1 MKLFEKKDT
10 NTNVINIENDDLK
23 DAKLSSIDFKNESVR
38 KRAFINVLG
47 ARLGMKMLFSQ
58 KIEANNLYSLYTI
71 QNVIEDVDIAD
82 IYFQGIKMDVR
93 LVFNR
98 DEIFIPKAQFEKD
111 LLPDL
116 YLVLELQ
123 KDFSSAE
130 FLGFFEPKTLNTQ
143 NQNKDFY
150 FHEYDRLQS
159 PNNLK
164 IFLDNFVAENNF
176 KIEEGDTQRAQELF
190 LSMADKIISKGD
202 KNFLFK
208 QLANNIELREK
219 IVEFENFEMLSKRI
233 AKNEDMLKDSVLDI
247 VGAQQL
253 YDNED
258 ESKEQI
264 KADVHGE
271 ILSDLLDEELMPLEF
286 ENENESNSKKSSTGA
301 IVTGLAVGG
310 AIAAGAGAAA
320 AGVAGTAINSQA
332 GLAKSSTDAL
342 AASANFAKT
351 LVEAGTN
358 AFAQTENGIEILPE
372 SDDFDIQELDDLS
385 ENFNQKD
392 EFDFA
397 SNEKTDNEFNMQDLE
412 DLSSDTNTKEETDF
426 GFEEHDDSNFE
437 VTDLDDLVKENSE
450 DEIEIESE
458 NDLENYTEENI
469 EDTEETS
476 LADSVEDD
484 TLSDSDDKVLEFA
497 DIKNNFDNDDNS
509 DLYELPELENFEDL
523 DDNFK
528 NSVEIGDDSE
538 AFGAQ
543 EEKNNE
549 NVLSLE
555 NFDLNTPEEKLE
567 FENNFDDAV
576 SFDEI
581 MENSD
586 IKEQT
591 ETELLTDV
599 ISVPAFDDDTD
610 ETTKKLREL
619 ESGEEELNEEVEE
632 PQTNASE
639 DIVSQVDAFL
649 NEVDFS
655 AEQKTLLENTLNEDK
670 IEDSFAENIIG
681 NSNSES
687 EFIFEQETQN
697 TENETVALGD
707 DTLDTEDK
715 EALQVLFNNGKGN
728 DIPELPAE
736 EKKKSS
742 VKMGDKRVLIAAS
755 VASVV
760 LIGFVLSN
768 GVLQNNSSKP
778 EFPKNMAATPT
789 PSNNPAAENN
799 SDLTSMNDTT
809 SQNTDIAGGPSQ
821 PQTMPSENQQSAAT
835 NTDMSKSVSDAFSSE
850 PVNANVTKVAWEV
863 PEDLAYNDSF
873 RKYLQVAGKNLKLN
887 LQNDL
892 LLASEMAYSNKT
904 IVDLQIGT
912 DGSLQAENVAV
923 SSGSKQIDKI
933 VLQSVKQTLQYLKMP
948 TSELNGK
955 SVTATLIINF

>member
-23 DAKLSSIDFKNESVR
+23 DAKLSSIDFKNESIR

-98 DEIFIPKAQFEKD
+98 DEIFIPKAQFELG

-159 PNNLK
+159 PDNLK
-164 IFLDNFVAENNF
+164 TFLDNFVAENNF
-176 KIEEGDTQRAQELF
+176 KIEEGDTQKAQELF
-190 LSMADKIISKGD
+190 LSMADKIISKVD

-233 AKNEDMLKDSVLDI
+233 AKDETMLKDSVLDI

-253 YDNED
+253 YSSKET
-258 ESKEQI
+258 SKEQI
-264 KADVHGE
+264 KADVHDE
-271 ILSDLLDEELMPLEF
+271 ILSDLLDEELTPLES
-286 ENENESNSKKSSTGA
+286 EKESESDSKKGSTGA

-320 AGVAGTAINSQA
+320 AATAGAAINSQA
-332 GLAKSSTDAL
+332 GLAKSSADAL
-342 AASANFAKT
+342 TAGANFAET

-358 AFAQTENGIEILPE
+358 AFAKAEEIEILPD
-372 SDDFDIQELDDLS
+372 SDDFNIQELDDLS
-385 ENFNQKD
+385 ENFNQGD
-392 EFDFA
+392 DFDF
-397 SNEKTDNEFNMQDLE
+397 SSDKKNDDELNMQDLE
-412 DLSSDTNTKEETDF
+412 DLSSDTSKEES
-426 GFEEHDDSNFE
+426 GFTAEEQEDSSFDIS
-437 VTDLDDLVKENSE
+437 DLDDLVQENSE
-450 DEIEIESE
+450 DEVKIEPE
-458 NDLENYTEENI
+458 NDLEDYSEEKTE
-469 EDTEETS
+469 
-476 LADSVEDD
+476 DSVE
-484 TLSDSDDKVLEFA
+484 TLATDSEEDNTFSDPDDKVLEFA
-497 DIKNNFDNDDNS
+497 DIKNDFDTDDNS

-528 NSVEIGDDSE
+528 NSIEISQDSE
-538 AFGAQ
+538 AIETQ
-543 EEKNNE
+543 EENNDE

-555 NFDLNTPEEKLE
+555 NFDLNTSEMKLE
-567 FENNFDDAV
+567 SENNFDDVV

-586 IKEQT
+586 TKEQA
-591 ETELLTDV
+591 ETELQTDV
-599 ISVPAFDDDTD
+599 ISVPTFDDDTD

-619 ESGEEELNEEVEE
+619 ESGEEELNEEITE

-655 AEQKTLLENTLNEDK
+655 AEQKNLLENTLNEGN
-670 IEDSFAENIIG
+670 IEDNFV
-681 NSNSES
+681 ES
-687 EFIFEQETQN
+687 KFESPNYQNEPAFEQEVQN
-697 TENETVALGD
+697 FGNETAAITDETLGTD
-707 DTLDTEDK
+707 DK

-728 DIPELPAE
+728 DIPELPTE

-742 VKMGDKRVLIAAS
+742 SKMGDKRVLIAAS

-768 GVLQNNSSKP
+768 GVLQNQSSKT
-778 EFPKNMAATPT
+778 EFPKNMATNSAPT
-789 PSNNPAAENN
+789 NDPTAANN

-809 SQNTDIAGGPSQ
+809 SQNTDIAGDLSQ
-821 PQTMPSENQQSAAT
+821 TQATQAEAQQPSAAT

-904 IVDLQIGT
+904 VIDLQIGS